1 MYVDH
6 GFEIMERVMV
16 YGVDGDEDGCTCTLN
31 CKLQMALRSW
41 RGSWCM
47 VLMEMRMVAPAH

>member
-1 MYVDH
+1 
-6 GFEIMERVMV
+6 MV

-41 RGSWCM
+41 RDHGEGHGGWC
-47 VLMEMRMVAPAH
+47 